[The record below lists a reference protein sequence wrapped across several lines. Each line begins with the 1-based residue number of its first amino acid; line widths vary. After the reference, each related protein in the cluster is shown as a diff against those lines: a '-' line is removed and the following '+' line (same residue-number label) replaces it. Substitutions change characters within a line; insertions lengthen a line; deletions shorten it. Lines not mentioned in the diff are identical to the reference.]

1 MQKDLKLRR
10 GCRVSVTMLGL
21 LTKESG
27 LGRKENAAREDD
39 YKEYVKMKG
48 KGNRSLES
56 LKNRLR
62 IEE

>member
-27 LGRKENAAREDD
+27 LGRKENEAREDD
-39 YKEYVKMKG
+39 YKEYV